1 MGAGDTPGDTAQG
14 AIQLTGVL
22 EASFGDGDHVGST
35 APLPHQP
42 RARAQPRTPP
52 GGHTA
57 GLGEGLGQ
65 CPKAALG
72 GLAQA
77 TVGVFLQLVGDAPD
91 QQIAAE
97 PPGRGCLVKTPPFI
111 TQRGQ
116 LYRPKRRDPLLQG
129 GHLIGPA
136 WGHAGLGFRGH
147 MFGPEPS
154 AEGTHSDA
162 RLPAQVQSKAVVL
175 ATGVSSVRHEL
186 AAAAGGTCALLYVA
200 AVPLYYAE
208 RDVQPDAFGSI
219 PAALWWSV
227 VTLTTVGYGDVI
239 PVTPVGRVLTGVIV
253 LLGIGVVAV
262 PTGLIASGL
271 AATK

>member
-1 MGAGDTPGDTAQG
+1 MRRSLNAEEAGAGPMGAGDTPGDTAQG
-14 AIQLTGVL
+14 TIQLTGVL
-22 EASFGDGDHVGST
+22 EASFGDGDHVGSA

-97 PPGRGCLVKTPPFI
+97 PPGLGCLVKTPPFI

-116 LYRPKRRDPLLQG
+116 LYRPKRRDPLLKG

-162 RLPAQVQSKAVVL
+162 RLPAQVQSNSGLGWEPLEPGRLNIGPSIDAGLEIFDQSIRKDPD
-175 ATGVSSVRHEL
+175 GVGRLSSRSPGRIRRWVVRH
-186 AAAAGGTCALLYVA
+186 
-200 AVPLYYAE
+200 
-208 RDVQPDAFGSI
+208 DF
-219 PAALWWSV
+219 
-227 VTLTTVGYGDVI
+227 
-239 PVTPVGRVLTGVIV
+239 
-253 LLGIGVVAV
+253 
-262 PTGLIASGL
+262 
-271 AATK
+271 